1 MSPTKK
7 GIHQQKKQ
15 ILFFLPENLK
25 ISFIVEISKIGKT
38 DKKKIFKNYPKSFK
52 KIFFQNQIWN

>member
-38 DKKKIFKNYPKSFK
+38 EKKIRKLSK
-52 KIFFQNQIWN
+52 KF

>member
-15 ILFFLPENLK
+15 ILYFLPENLK
-25 ISFIVEISKIGKT
+25 ISFIVEISKIGEKQT
-38 DKKKIFKNYPKSFK
+38 KKIRKLSK
-52 KIFFQNQIWN
+52 KL